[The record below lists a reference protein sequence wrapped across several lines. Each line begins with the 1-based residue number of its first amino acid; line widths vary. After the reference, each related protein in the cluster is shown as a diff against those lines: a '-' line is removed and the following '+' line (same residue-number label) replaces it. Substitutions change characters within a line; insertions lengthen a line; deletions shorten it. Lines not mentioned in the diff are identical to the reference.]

1 MKNYVKK
8 LYKEKYGYSL
18 FPPHRLVGRAVYF
31 FLLILSVFPFLAV
44 PWEAGPNFLLPYQ
57 LPWVEFSQR
66 CQGQD
71 VRALTV
77 FSLTSSCFDTQL
89 LIVVV
94 CFRGCYCLHPLLL
107 RNSSSHWIL
116 GNPASSFLKVRKPSN
131 LGLFDKLNILL
142 PSHFSS
148 LGSRNFHCCYS
159 LGASVFLICS
169 LYCASLRGGPL
180 FQHASLKTTKSVSY
194 QNCDR
199 YKDYNRGTNRST
211 SLFNIHSIIDYLL
224 SAYRWHWISYKV
236 YISTF

>member
-1 MKNYVKK
+1 M
-8 LYKEKYGYSL
+8 
-18 FPPHRLVGRAVYF
+18 
-31 FLLILSVFPFLAV
+31 
-44 PWEAGPNFLLPYQ
+44 
-57 LPWVEFSQR
+57 
-66 CQGQD
+66 
-71 VRALTV
+71 TV

-107 RNSSSHWIL
+107 HNSSSHWIL

-148 LGSRNFHCCYS
+148 LGGSNFRCCYS
-159 LGASVFLICS
+159 LGASIFLVCF

-180 FQHASLKTTKSVSY
+180 FQRSSLKTTKSVSY

-211 SLFNIHSIIDYLL
+211 GLFNIHSIIDYLL
-224 SAYRWHWISYKV
+224 SAYNRGTNR
-236 YISTF
+236 STSLFNIHSITDYLLSAYR

>member
-1 MKNYVKK
+1 M
-8 LYKEKYGYSL
+8 
-18 FPPHRLVGRAVYF
+18 GRAVYF

-89 LIVVV
+89 LIGVV
-94 CFRGCYCLHPLLL
+94 CFCGCYCLHPLLL

-169 LYCASLRGGPL
+169 LYCASLRGGHL

-211 SLFNIHSIIDYLL
+211 SLFNIHSYTHHSTRLVFECSWYARHYSTCLNRTRNDTKML
-224 SAYRWHWISYKV
+224 SSWSSI
-236 YISTF
+236 